1 MSISKKTLAGL
12 LAVLAISSSG
22 WGIALGWVLHGDT
35 QAAAASTQNAAA
47 IPAASSSTRTSTL
60 STAADKGV
68 IAAVASETADSVVE
82 ITTES
87 VETGSD
93 LRQYISSGAGS
104 GVVLSSDGYLVTNN
118 HVIDGA
124 SKIYVTLHSGQ
135 NYAAVLVGTDSKTDI
150 AVLKIEATGLKPA
163 AIGDS
168 DALVVGETA
177 VVVGN
182 PLGQL
187 GGTVTN
193 GIISAKEREIT
204 LDGRTMSLLQTNAA
218 INPGNSGG
226 GLFDSDG
233 KLIGIVVAKSS
244 GEDIEGLGF
253 AIPINN
259 VTDIVSQLINAG
271 YVSGRIDL
279 GMSLVDVSNAQTA
292 MLYGVRWIG
301 VYIESVGASSNA
313 AKAGLKAGDR
323 IVSVN
328 GTKISSMSDLNSALD
343 KLSVGDTAQFT
354 IVRSSTTYTV
364 SFTLQE
370 YQK

>member
-1 MSISKKTLAGL
+1 MAAL
-12 LAVLAISSSG
+12 VVSSSG
-22 WGIALGWVLHGDT
+22 WGLTLGWALHRNT
-35 QAAAASTQNAAA
+35 QTAASTQSAAISQTASFSAQTNMLSAAA
-47 IPAASSSTRTSTL
+47 
-60 STAADKGV
+60 DMGE
-68 IAAVASETADSVVE
+68 IAAVAEATADSVVE

-104 GVVLSSDGYLVTNN
+104 GIILSSDGYLVTNN

-124 SKIYVTLHSGQ
+124 SKIYVTLHDGQ
-135 NYAAVLVGTDSKTDI
+135 SYAAVLVGTDAKTDV
-150 AVLKIEATGLKPA
+150 AVLKIEATGLTPA
-163 AIGDS
+163 VIGDS
-168 DALVVGETA
+168 STLVVGETA

-204 LDGRTMSLLQTNAA
+204 LDGRTMSLLQTNAT

-226 GLFDSDG
+226 GLFDGDG
-233 KLIGIVVAKSS
+233 KLVGLVVAKSS

-253 AIPINN
+253 AIPINS
-259 VTDIVSQLINAG
+259 VTDIISQLISAG

-279 GMSLVDVSNAQTA
+279 GMSLVDVSNAQAA
-292 MLYGVRWIG
+292 MLYGVRRIG
-301 VYIESVGASSNA
+301 VYIESAGASSDA

-328 GTKISSMSDLNSALD
+328 DANVSSMSDLNSVLD
-343 KLSVGDTAQFT
+343 KLNVGDTAKFT
-354 IVRSSTTYTV
+354 IMRSSKTYTI
-364 SFTLQE
+364 SFMLQE
-370 YQK
+370 YKK

>member
-1 MSISKKTLAGL
+1 MTISKKTLAGL
-12 LAVLAISSSG
+12 LAAALLSTSG
-22 WGIALGWVLHGDT
+22 SGFALGWTLHQDAGGTGAAAPAGLQTVPLAAGAGSLSATGSDT
-35 QAAAASTQNAAA
+35 VAQVAAAAS
-47 IPAASSSTRTSTL
+47 
-60 STAADKGV
+60 
-68 IAAVASETADSVVE
+68 DSVVE

-87 VETGSD
+87 VQTGSD

-104 GVVLSSDGYLVTNN
+104 GVILSSDGYLVTNN

-124 SKIYVTLHSGQ
+124 TKIYVTLHSGES
-135 NYAAVLVGTDSKTDI
+135 YPAVLVGTDSKTDV

-163 AIGDS
+163 TVGSSDS
-168 DALVVGETA
+168 LVVGETA
-177 VVVGN
+177 VVIGN

-187 GGTVTN
+187 GGTVTD

-226 GLFDSDG
+226 GLFNAQG
-233 KLIGIVVAKSS
+233 ELVGIVVAKSS

-253 AIPINN
+253 AIPISN
-259 VTDIVSQLINAG
+259 VTDIINQLISAG

-279 GMSLVDVSNAQTA
+279 GMSLVEVSNAQTA
-292 MLYGVRWIG
+292 MLYGVRWTG
-301 VYIESVGASSNA
+301 LYIQSVGASSNA
-313 AKAGLKAGDR
+313 AKAGLQAGDR
-323 IVSVN
+323 IVAVDN
-328 GTKISSMSDLNSALD
+328 VKVSSLSDLNSILD
-343 KLSVGDTAQFT
+343 GHSVGDTVQFT
-354 IVRSSTTYTV
+354 VVRGSQTGTA